1 MSNLPANQT
10 TLPLLAQLLNTALR
24 GQQDGKRMRLEAV
37 RLLPQSIELEL
48 GLRGVAGPLDGSY
61 LLQLEVKESTPQHTV
76 CEPSW
81 QQAGGL
87 GKLVGLGAR
96 LLPRGLLNQALERML
111 GGWLQVQGEQIVID
125 HAGLMAAL
133 AERSG
138 NRGG

>member
-37 RLLPQSIELEL
+37 RLLPRSIELEL

>member
-1 MSNLPANQT
+1 MSNLPTNQT

-37 RLLPQSIELEL
+37 RLLPRSIELEL

>member
-37 RLLPQSIELEL
+37 RLLPRSIELEL

-61 LLQLEVKESTPQHTV
+61 LLQLEVKESTPQRTV

>member
-37 RLLPQSIELEL
+37 RLLPRSIELEL

-81 QQAGGL
+81 RQAGGL